1 MTLNAPSVLE
11 MTLRNL
17 ATKETLLRR
26 TMDLSAD
33 DERAGLAGNPALQRR
48 AESCPHYPVRGP
60 GTGPEQGRAARAS
73 RGVPEH
79 LGRDAEP
86 EEEAGVLIVR
96 PGVLQRGGRFG
107 ARPGACRWHAQAV
120 AVGDGCG
127 AGAMH
132 VLPILSAAAS
142 TQGSKPAPDLS

>member
-60 GTGPEQGRAARAS
+60 GTGPEQGRAALVAACLSILAAMPNLR
-73 RGVPEH
+73 RK
-79 LGRDAEP
+79 LG
-86 EEEAGVLIVR
+86 
-96 PGVLQRGGRFG
+96 F
-107 ARPGACRWHAQAV
+107 
-120 AVGDGCG
+120 
-127 AGAMH
+127 
-132 VLPILSAAAS
+132 
-142 TQGSKPAPDLS
+142 